1 MPDDQR
7 QRTYRAS
14 EPPVRGQAKTSANDP
29 LAELARL
36 IGRTDPFGEY
46 GHAASRPASP
56 PPAEYSNWSSRPAR
70 SPYAEQGS
78 VDPRQTLSTQGSAGD
93 RPYSGGDQSMGQP
106 SSDAGQNYGR
116 QSYGGTPSTAG
127 EDFYQSHDEARG
139 YAPNQGEY
147 QHDQYE
153 QDTAQ
158 YGEEEYYEDAPPP
171 RRRFAVMA
179 IASVIALA
187 VVGTAGAFGYRA
199 LFGSSASSQPPPVIK
214 ADAAPSKIVPATT
227 GKDAQANK
235 LITERI
241 NERGQSE
248 KLVSREEQ
256 PIDRPATV
264 VLPQAV
270 QQSSLGSGVVG
281 SEPKKVRTIAIRPDQ
296 PGVADAMPQ
305 GVASIPA
312 PASTRPAAQPARPV
326 AGPAGRISA
335 DSAAAETETDSNSTA
350 SARSTPPVRQATPS
364 PNAPLSLSPD
374 PSPARPPARPSPTQ
388 TAAVAPQAAA
398 PAPTI
403 TNSASSGSF
412 VQVSSQ
418 RSEGEAQAAFRS
430 LQAKYPSQ
438 LGGREVAIHKA
449 DLGAKGTYYRA
460 MVGPFA
466 NANEASDL
474 CSSLK
479 AAGAQCLI
487 QRN

>member
-1 MPDDQR
+1 MP
-7 QRTYRAS
+7 
-14 EPPVRGQAKTSANDP
+14 PPVRGQAKTSANDA

-36 IGRTDPFGEY
+36 IGQTDPFGEY

-78 VDPRQTLSTQGSAGD
+78 VDPRQTLSTQRSAGD
-93 RPYSGGDQSMGQP
+93 RPYSGRAAPGDQSMGQP

-127 EDFYQSHDEARG
+127 EDFYQSYDEARG

-158 YGEEEYYEDAPPP
+158 YGEEEYYEIAPPP

-199 LFGSSASSQPPPVIK
+199 LFGWSASSQPPPVIM
-214 ADAAPSKIVPATT
+214 ADAAPSKIVPAIT

-264 VLPQAV
+264 VLSQAV
-270 QQSSLGSGVVG
+270 PQLALGSGVVG

-296 PGVADAMPQ
+296 PVVAD
-305 GVASIPA
+305 G
-312 PASTRPAAQPARPV
+312 
-326 AGPAGRISA
+326 ISQ
-335 DSAAAETETDSNSTA
+335 AAAA
-350 SARSTPPVRQATPS
+350 SARPPVA
-364 PNAPLSLSPD
+364 
-374 PSPARPPARPSPTQ
+374 
-388 TAAVAPQAAA
+388 AAA
-398 PAPTI
+398 PAGAQPAD
-403 TNSASSGSF
+403 NSTADSEADANPPAT
-412 VQVSSQ
+412 
-418 RSEGEAQAAFRS
+418 RSRQAAS
-430 LQAKYPSQ
+430 
-438 LGGREVAIHKA
+438 
-449 DLGAKGTYYRA
+449 
-460 MVGPFA
+460 GPG
-466 NANEASDL
+466 N
-474 CSSLK
+474 
-479 AAGAQCLI
+479 
-487 QRN
+487 RRYH

>member
-1 MPDDQR
+1 M
-7 QRTYRAS
+7 
-14 EPPVRGQAKTSANDP
+14 RGQAKTSANDP

-36 IGRTDPFGEY
+36 IGQTDPFGEY
-46 GHAASRPASP
+46 GRAASRPASP

-70 SPYAEQGS
+70 SSYAEQGS
-78 VDPRQTLSTQGSAGD
+78 VDPRQTLTSQRSASD
-93 RPYSGGDQSMGQP
+93 RFYSERAAPGDQSMEQP

-116 QSYGGTPSTAG
+116 QSYGGAPSTTG
-127 EDFYQSHDEARG
+127 DDFYQSHDEARG
-139 YAPNQGEY
+139 YAPNQAEY
-147 QHDQYE
+147 QQDQNE

-171 RRRFAVMA
+171 RRRFAAMA
-179 IASVIALA
+179 IAGVVALA

-214 ADAAPSKIVPATT
+214 ADAAPSKIVPATI

-264 VLPQAV
+264 VLSQAV

-335 DSAAAETETDSNSTA
+335 DSSAAEPETDSNSAA

-374 PSPARPPARPSPTQ
+374 PSPARTPARPPSQ

-398 PAPTI
+398 PAPTT

-438 LGGREVAIHKA
+438 LGGRDAAIHKV
-449 DLGAKGTYYRA
+449 DLGSKGTYYRA